1 MEEKIAKNVTLLD
14 FSNTFIVILDH
25 SNSQRWNLLRSVFL
39 NAVFGIDKYLELQKF
54 K

>member
-25 SNSQRWNLLRSVFL
+25 SNSQ
-39 NAVFGIDKYLELQKF
+39 K
-54 K
+54 